1 MVAASFLR
9 EENTRK
15 GRGEAWPM
23 VIWSCWSRCDGD
35 AVAGGKRILIDSIVA
50 LASGRSL
57 DPERHTVS
65 TSIPSSPIYAP
76 PLGGIALE
84 PKDMPRRRFVSLR
97 LCLPGWQ
104 NESRG
109 KTQEV
114 EDEERSRLL

>member
-1 MVAASFLR
+1 MVTTSFLG

-15 GRGEAWPM
+15 DRDEAWPM

-35 AVAGGKRILIDSIVA
+35 EVAGGKRILIDFIVA

-65 TSIPSSPIYAP
+65 TSIPSSPTYAP

-84 PKDMPRRRFVSLR
+84 PKDMLRRRSGSLR

-109 KTQEV
+109 KT
-114 EDEERSRLL
+114 